1 VYRCPFTDLSRLQL
15 TVGSS
20 ILLTSTIKCFTPA
33 VLANMACSR
42 VWPPFSKPVSNSPFL
57 AEITFRERKLQ
68 LNQGLKWMEKQTDSH
83 SLSDSQTLLSLTSV
97 FKQRPLLYHNHIALL
112 MAQGFPWISSISGS
126 TSWNFSG
133 QSFSAYSTLWL
144 TSTAKSACE
153 APPIMLG
160 TKLLW
165 PGASRMVKCF
175 FSVSKYARPTSTV
188 FPLSLSS
195 WFVSRAQERY
205 LRKTFTMKN
214 NNRSTSRHK
223 RQVLQVSA
231 MFGGNLFDYPPDD
244 LVN

>member
-1 VYRCPFTDLSRLQL
+1 
-15 TVGSS
+15 
-20 ILLTSTIKCFTPA
+20 
-33 VLANMACSR
+33 MACSR

-57 AEITFRERKLQ
+57 AEITFRERKWQ
-68 LNQGLKWMEKQTDSH
+68 IIQGLKWMEKQKANFSVFWVTVNAF
-83 SLSDSQTLLSLTSV
+83 LSLTSV
-97 FKQRPLLYHNHIALL
+97 FKQRPLLYHDHIALL
-112 MAQGFPWISSISGS
+112 IAQVFPWIFWILGSMSGY
-126 TSWNFSG
+126 FAG

-205 LRKTFTMKN
+205 LRKNIYYEK
-214 NNRSTSRHK
+214 SLH
-223 RQVLQVSA
+223 L
-231 MFGGNLFDYPPDD
+231 
-244 LVN
+244 

>member
-1 VYRCPFTDLSRLQL
+1 MSIHWPLQTPVNCWVIHFVDKYNQMLYSSSFGQHGMLSCLASFLKACFKLSFPCRDYLQRKK
-15 TVGSS
+15 
-20 ILLTSTIKCFTPA
+20 ITIKSGIEVNGKT
-33 VLANMACSR
+33 NR
-42 VWPPFSKPVSNSPFL
+42 QPFSEWQSNPF
-57 AEITFRERKLQ
+57 
-68 LNQGLKWMEKQTDSH
+68 
-83 SLSDSQTLLSLTSV
+83 SLTSV

-112 MAQGFPWISSISGS
+112 MAQGFPWISWISGS

-214 NNRSTSRHK
+214 NNNNNRSTFRHK